1 MYNKYIP
8 HNPSNIFW
16 NIQEILTIGQ
26 ILAQP
31 STIEQKCMSYSPCKM
46 LDFGQTIRNLLKLS
60 GILPWRKSEVFQNI
74 CPIYF
79 LKNRNYDLFKL
90 KFWPWSFVQI
100 IQCEIIITPAN
111 KKDT

>member
-16 NIQEILTIGQ
+16 NIQEIMTIGQ

-31 STIEQKCMSYSPCKM
+31 STIEQNAWAIALAKCSILGK
-46 LDFGQTIRNLLKLS
+46 TIRNLLKLS

-90 KFWPWSFVQI
+90 KFLAVKFLSKSSN
-100 IQCEIIITPAN
+100 A
-111 KKDT
+111 KSS